1 MKKLILVILCIIFT
15 QVSRGQSIQQK
26 YYDLAKIAD
35 SLYSAK
41 QYKSS
46 ANKFSE
52 AFIFNGGTGL
62 SNDLYTASCAFALI
76 NNPDS
81 AFWCLENS
89 LIFMDNSNYIN
100 ILTNSDLNSL
110 HSDKRW
116 EYFHLLIDS
125 VDAKLNRPL
134 INQLDSIHKDDQM
147 YRHKIDD
154 ITKKYGRDSKE
165 LVSLWKTINEKDSI
179 NIMKVKS
186 ILDTY
191 GWLGSDVIG
200 KQGNTTLF
208 MVIQHSNLETQEKYL
223 PMIREAAKDGKVLGR
238 HLAMIEDR
246 VALGQGKK
254 QIYGSQIGWDDGTK
268 QNYVLP
274 LEDPDN
280 VDKRRAEVGLPP
292 LSLYVKN
299 WQIEWDVEK
308 YKMDLPLIEEKVRK
322 NK

>member
-1 MKKLILVILCIIFT
+1 MKKVILVILCIIFT

-35 SLYSAK
+35 SLYRAK

-46 ANKFSE
+46 ASKFSE
-52 AFIFNGGTGL
+52 AFSSNSGTGL

-76 NNPDS
+76 NYPDS

-89 LIFMDNSNYIN
+89 LMFMDNVNYIN
-100 ILTNSDLNSL
+100 ILTNSNLNSL

-134 INQLDSIHKDDQM
+134 INQLDSIHMDDQM
-147 YRHKIDD
+147 YRRKIDD

-179 NIMKVKS
+179 NLIKVKS

-191 GWLGSDVIG
+191 GWLGSDVVG

-223 PMIREAAKDGKVLGR
+223 SMIREAAKDGKVLGK
-238 HLAMIEDR
+238 HLAMLEDR

-254 QIYGSQIGWDDGTK
+254 QKYGSQIGWDDETK
-268 QNYVLP
+268 QSYVLP

-280 VDKRRAEVGLPP
+280 VDKRRAGVGLSP
-292 LSLYVKN
+292 LYLYVKN

-322 NK
+322 K